1 MPNTHAVLSA
11 SGAHRWLNCTP
22 SALLEADRPDSS
34 SAAAEQGSAAHA
46 LAEHKLL
53 SLLGR
58 SAGSLPSSE
67 LIDEEMDEH
76 TDDYASF
83 VMERLA
89 QAREVCGDP
98 FVLVEERLDF
108 SHVVPGGFGTG
119 DCVIIAEPVLE
130 IIDFK
135 YGLGVLVEAEGNAQM
150 RLYALGALH
159 AYGHLYGIERVR
171 MTIFQPRRSNI
182 STAEMSVEE
191 LEAWAS
197 EYVKPRA
204 ELAIT
209 GSGEFQA
216 GSWCQFCKIAPTCRA
231 RAEKN
236 QALAALEFKSP
247 AELNDAEIAQVLSAI
262 PELTSWASD
271 VQTYALTAAIN
282 QGKQWAGFK
291 LVEGRSVRKYTSEE
305 AVTQTLNNAGVT
317 GFTKTSLLGI
327 TDMTKLLGKKKFTE
341 LLGDLVVKPQ
351 GKPQLVPVTDK
362 RPALTFADATQEF
375 KNTTKE

>member
-1 MPNTHAVLSA
+1 MPDIHAVLSA

-34 SAAAEQGSAAHA
+34 SAAAEQGTAAHA
-46 LAEHKLL
+46 LAEYKLL

-76 TDDYASF
+76 TDDYAAYI
-83 VMERLA
+83 MERLA

-108 SHVVPGGFGTG
+108 SHVVPSGFGTG

-135 YGLGVLVEAEGNAQM
+135 YGLGVLVEAENNAQM
-150 RLYALGALH
+150 RLYALGALR

-182 STAEMSVEE
+182 STTEMSVEE

-216 GSWCQFCKIAPTCRA
+216 GSWCQFCKLAATCRA

-236 QALAALEFKSP
+236 QQLAALEFKPP
-247 AELNDAEIAQVLSAI
+247 AELTDTEIAQVLSAI

-282 QGKQWAGFK
+282 QGKQWSGFK
-291 LVEGRSVRKYTSEE
+291 LVEGRSVRKYTDET
-305 AVTQTLNNAGVT
+305 AVSQTLDNAGVT

-341 LLGDLVVKPQ
+341 LLGSLVVKPQ
-351 GKPQLVPVTDK
+351 GKPQLVPLSDK
-362 RPALTFADATQEF
+362 RPELTFADATQEF